1 MHSWQHNQ
9 WQQITQRASLP
20 HALLLRG
27 RAGTGKHNFAVAL
40 AQALLCGTPK
50 PDKTACG
57 VCPSCVWFAEGG
69 HPDFKLISP
78 EDVENAEDTPSNS
91 ANSTHLTR
99 KKTGKKSQISV
110 AQIRQLIDYLSLS
123 SHQVNCRRVVLISP
137 AETLNLASANAL
149 LKMLEEPPA
158 NTLFLLVTSQP
169 QRLLATIISRCQA
182 IDMSLPSKAE
192 ALTWLN
198 KQDIKTP
205 EMTLDLAGGA
215 PLLALQMSEEGEANL
230 TLIKHLTMGEKCD
243 AFACAPLFNSIG
255 MERALD
261 ALQKWVFDLLACKL
275 AQHWHYHASHSNA
288 LQALCKSVN
297 LRALL
302 SFQQLLM
309 DAKKT
314 ANHPLNNELQ
324 LENILLQYTQVFKP
338 IKARLIEYN
347 NTKIN
352 QAK

>member
-1 MHSWQHNQ
+1 MYSWQLNQ

-27 RAGTGKHNFAVAL
+27 RAGTGKHDFAIAL
-40 AQALLCGTPK
+40 AQALLCATPK

-57 VCPSCVWFAEGG
+57 TCPSCVWFAEGA

-78 EDVENAEDTPSNS
+78 EDADNS
-91 ANSTHLTR
+91 DEATTSSSK
-99 KKTGKKSQISV
+99 KKTAKKSQISV
-110 AQIRQLIDYLSLS
+110 AQIRQLIDYLNLS
-123 SHQVNCRRVVLISP
+123 SHQVNSRRVVLISP

-182 IDMSLPSKAE
+182 IDMPLPSKAE

-198 KQDIKTP
+198 TQGINNA

-215 PLLALQMSEEGEANL
+215 PLLALQMAEEGEVNL
-230 TLIKHLTMGEKCD
+230 SLIKHLSMGEKCD
-243 AFACAPLFNSIG
+243 AFVCAPLFNSIG

-288 LQALCKSVN
+288 LQALCKGVN
-297 LRALL
+297 LTALL
-302 SFQQLLM
+302 SFQHQLI

-314 ANHPLNNELQ
+314 ASHPLNNELQ
-324 LENILLQYTQVFKP
+324 LENILLQYTQLFKP
-338 IKARLIEYN
+338 IKAR
-347 NTKIN
+347 
-352 QAK
+352 